1 MAGNQNSG
9 RHAKPAIVHLLN
21 GNPSKKN
28 REVLLHE
35 QSQPLAPVE
44 APPMP
49 DWLSAEAQAEWETL
63 CRIWRCLG

>member
-28 REVLLHE
+28 REALE
-35 QSQPLAPVE
+35 QEQAQPLAPVE

-49 DWLSAEAQAEWETL
+49 DWLSPEA
-63 CRIWRCLG
+63 